1 MKISTLSPLSL
12 HKKLQGKLTIES
24 KIPIKNKHLLSLIYT
39 PGVASVSKYIVS
51 HPESVSDVTIKR
63 NTVAVV
69 TDGSAVLGLGNI
81 GADAALPVM
90 EGKCMLFKE
99 FAGINAFPICLK
111 TQIVSEIVNIITNIS
126 PVFGAINLEDIS
138 SPRCFEIEEKLQN
151 IGIPVMHDDQHATA
165 IVVLAGLVNSVKV
178 VNKNL
183 ANAKIVIVGS
193 GAAGI
198 AIVKLLAFLN
208 IKNILLVDSEGIISR
223 CRSNLPFHKS
233 SLLTITNPQNIKGGL
248 IEAAKQADILIG
260 VSKNNIFT
268 RKIITSMS
276 ENPIVFAL
284 ANPDPELPPQKAK
297 AWGVKVYATG
307 RSDLPNQV
315 NNALVFPG
323 FFKGLLKAKENKIS
337 SEMKTKAAYAL
348 ANLIAKP
355 ESQKIIPSIFDKRVV
370 PCIVKSITG
379 Q

>member
-1 MKISTLSPLSL
+1 MKIRTLSPLSL
-12 HKKLQGKLTIES
+12 HKKLQGKLTIET
-24 KIPIKNKHLLSLIYT
+24 KIAIRDKHMLSLTYT
-39 PGVASVSKYIVS
+39 PGVAEVSKYIFKHIDS
-51 HPESVSDVTIKR
+51 LSLLTIKN
-63 NTVAVV
+63 NTVAVI

-81 GADAALPVM
+81 GAEAALPVM

-151 IGIPVMHDDQHATA
+151 LGIPVMHDDQHATA
-165 IVVLAGLVNSVKV
+165 IVVLAGLVNAAKV

-183 ANAKIVIVGS
+183 AGTKIVIVGS

-208 IKNILLVDSEGIISR
+208 IKNILLVDSEGIISKGR
-223 CRSNLPFHKS
+223 RNLPFHKS
-233 SLLTITNPQNIKGGL
+233 SLLTLTNPQNIMGGL
-248 IEAAKQADILIG
+248 IEAAKQSDILIG
-260 VSKNNIFT
+260 VSRKNIFT
-268 RKIITSMS
+268 RNIVTSMN
-276 ENPIVFAL
+276 ENPVVFAL

-297 AWGVKVYATG
+297 SWGVKVYATG

-323 FFKGLLKAKENKIS
+323 FFKGLLKAKKVKITA
-337 SEMKTKAAYAL
+337 EMKIKTAYAL

-355 ESQKIIPSIFDKRVV
+355 KPQNIIPFIFDKRVV